1 MNDIAFLVMDL
12 RAHDRTDLA
21 FAFLNAYVER
31 TGDYEGLR
39 HLGFYA
45 VYRAL
50 VRAMVDSLSAEQS
63 PAHRDELQTRL
74 RARIKAAW
82 AYVDRPRPALIIM
95 QGLSG
100 SGKSWLSEHLVAPF
114 AAVRIR
120 SDVERKRMAGIDS
133 DDVAGD
139 FGQGLYRPEMTR
151 RTYARLL
158 ECAESCLKGGIN
170 TIVDA
175 AFLSRSD
182 RRSFQE
188 LAVREGAPFIVLA
201 CQADHA
207 TMVRRLEERRQRHT
221 DPSDADVEI
230 LRVTVCGPFE

>member
-1 MNDIAFLVMDL
+1 MWTRLA
-12 RAHDRTDLA
+12 RAVHHAGALGLGEILA
-21 FAFLNAYVER
+21 ER
-31 TGDYEGLR
+31 TPG
-39 HLGFYA
+39 
-45 VYRAL
+45 
-50 VRAMVDSLSAEQS
+50 
-63 PAHRDELQTRL
+63 
-74 RARIKAAW
+74 
-82 AYVDRPRPALIIM
+82 RPL
-95 QGLSG
+95 
-100 SGKSWLSEHLVAPF
+100 

-139 FGQGLYRPEMTR
+139 FGQGLYEPEMKR
-151 RTYARLL
+151 RTYTRLL
-158 ECAESCLKGGIN
+158 ECAESCLEGGMN

-230 LRVTVCGPFE
+230 LKSQFADPLNDGERPSTLVIDTTHPKARENTLAAIRSRLKIDAA